1 MTGEREWVPRTDAAQ
16 IAQRLRERR
25 EASGMTQPELARKV
39 GVARLTYVHWERGRL
54 PGTLATATVN
64 ALEAALQ
71 VPQGWLLRH
80 GMLPLPE
87 LGFDATDAAPHES
100 GRDLLQARIPRARCQ
115 ELGPHARRLREELGL
130 TVAEVARACAVSHPT
145 LSQWEQATF
154 PKVLTAQRLR
164 AWERALLLAP
174 GELLAPPASHPR
186 VCDGRWRVLIEAQT
200 LEAAIHGVAACLATR
215 GRNLVRPEQPLD
227 KAASRNADLLGHR
240 YGIGAHRNWPVVDV
254 ALSYGMARADVHKA
268 VARLIA
274 RSAQFAFEIPV
285 LDSIIGAGGFSSA
298 SAAVDDR
305 VRDLAGPSLS
315 MARAAAFADEILSR
329 QTTGCPGRAPALISL
344 RR

>member
-39 GVARLTYVHWERGRL
+39 GVARSTYVHWERGRL

-80 GMLPLPE
+80 GMLPFPD
-87 LGFDATDAAPHES
+87 LGFDAANAAPHES

-115 ELGPHARRLREELGL
+115 ELGPHARRLGEELGL

-186 VCDGRWRVLIEAQT
+186 FAMAGGACSTRLKRSKPRSMALRPVWPR
-200 LEAAIHGVAACLATR
+200 AAATWS
-215 GRNLVRPEQPLD
+215 GRNSRWTRQPAGMPTCLVTAMALARTATGPWSTSP
-227 KAASRNADLLGHR
+227 SRTEWRARMYTKPCTPDR
-240 YGIGAHRNWPVVDV
+240 AVGAV
-254 ALSYGMARADVHKA
+254 
-268 VARLIA
+268 
-274 RSAQFAFEIPV
+274 
-285 LDSIIGAGGFSSA
+285 
-298 SAAVDDR
+298 R
-305 VRDLAGPSLS
+305 VRDPGAGLHHWGGGLFVS
-315 MARAAAFADEILSR
+315 ECSR
-329 QTTGCPGRAPALISL
+329 R
-344 RR
+344 